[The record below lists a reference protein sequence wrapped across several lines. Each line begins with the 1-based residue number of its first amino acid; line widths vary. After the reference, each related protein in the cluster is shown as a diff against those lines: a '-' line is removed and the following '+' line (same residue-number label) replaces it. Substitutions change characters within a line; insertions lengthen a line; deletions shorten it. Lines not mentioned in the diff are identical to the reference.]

1 MYKGQELLA
10 ARSINREA
18 FLEVNKLYYNIHSF
32 LAFIFVVQAE
42 AALNAELEKSVFWLK
57 SLSVSSLVPS
67 VSIVCDH
74 KFIHGYNSCEFRY
87 IQVKAQAR

>member
-18 FLEVNKLYYNIHSF
+18 FLEVNKLYYNSHSF

-42 AALNAELEKSVFWLK
+42 AALNAELEKSVF
-57 SLSVSSLVPS
+57 
-67 VSIVCDH
+67 
-74 KFIHGYNSCEFRY
+74 
-87 IQVKAQAR
+87 

>member
-18 FLEVNKLYYNIHSF
+18 FLEVNKLFYNIHSF

-42 AALNAELEKSVFWLK
+42 AALNAELEKSVF
-57 SLSVSSLVPS
+57 
-67 VSIVCDH
+67 
-74 KFIHGYNSCEFRY
+74 
-87 IQVKAQAR
+87 